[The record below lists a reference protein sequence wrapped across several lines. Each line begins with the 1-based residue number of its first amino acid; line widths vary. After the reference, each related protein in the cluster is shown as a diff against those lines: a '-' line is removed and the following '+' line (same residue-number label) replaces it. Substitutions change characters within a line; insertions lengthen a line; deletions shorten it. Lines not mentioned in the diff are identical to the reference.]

1 MFSLVKLSQRSQLVL
16 TGLVVYTLNYFF
28 QLPLQVQLGIF
39 ALGILITGIPHG
51 AMDHLLY
58 FKQHPD
64 GKPLNKWIR
73 FSSFYLGYALLYGL
87 LWTIHIQLAILVFIG
102 ISAYHFG
109 ELDLKEILVRNSVA
123 ERLIATSYGL
133 LFLVNYLLFRW
144 PEVNEILSGFPG
156 FNIQELSF
164 LNDWYYI
171 KYLIISASA
180 IVVIMLLLC
189 YYLVYQKP
197 LKHLFYHLL
206 PLAFVCFITYQLPL
220 FLGFGFYFSAWHSI
234 LSITEIKA
242 ALGWSDRSW
251 FYALKKTWFTNLAAF
266 LFIGSMF
273 FFFYGELNRII
284 AVLFMSIAVLTAPH
298 IQVISSMLSAK
309 AAPDKI

>member
-1 MFSLVKLSQRSQLVL
+1 MFSLVNLSQRSQLVL
-16 TGLVVYTLNYFF
+16 SGLVVCTLNYLF
-28 QLPLQVQLGIF
+28 QIPLQVQLVVF

-64 GKPLNKWIR
+64 GKPVYKWIR
-73 FSSFYLGYALLYGL
+73 FSLFYLGYALLYGL
-87 LWTIHIQLAILVFIG
+87 LWTIQIQLAILVFIG

-109 ELDLKEILVRNSVA
+109 ELDLKEILVRSSVA

-156 FNIQELSF
+156 FHIQQLSF
-164 LNDWYYI
+164 LNEWYSI
-171 KYLIISASA
+171 KYLLISTSA
-180 IVVIMLLLC
+180 IIIIMLLVC

-197 LKHLFYHLL
+197 LRQLFYHLL
-206 PLAFVCFITYQLPL
+206 PLAFVCFITYQLPI
-220 FLGFGFYFSAWHSI
+220 FLGFGFYFSAWHSM

-242 ALGWSDRSW
+242 ALGWSDQSW
-251 FYALKKTWFTNLAAF
+251 VFALKKTWLTNLAAF
-266 LFIGSMF
+266 IFIGTMF
-273 FFFYGELNRII
+273 FFFYGDLNRII

-309 AAPDKI
+309 TASDKT

>member
-1 MFSLVKLSQRSQLVL
+1 MFSLVNLSQRSQLVL
-16 TGLVVYTLNYFF
+16 SGLVVCTLNYLF
-28 QLPLQVQLGIF
+28 QIPLQVQLVVF

-64 GKPLNKWIR
+64 GKPVYKWIR
-73 FSSFYLGYALLYGL
+73 FSLFYLGYALLYGL
-87 LWTIHIQLAILVFIG
+87 LWTIQIQLAILVFIG

-109 ELDLKEILVRNSVA
+109 ELDLKEILVRSSVA

-156 FNIQELSF
+156 FNIQQLSF
-164 LNDWYYI
+164 LNEWYSI
-171 KYLIISASA
+171 KYLLISTSA
-180 IVVIMLLLC
+180 IIIIMLLVC

-197 LKHLFYHLL
+197 LRQLFYHLL
-206 PLAFVCFITYQLPL
+206 PLAFVCFITYQLPI
-220 FLGFGFYFSAWHSI
+220 FLGFGFYFSAWHSM

-242 ALGWSDRSW
+242 ALGWSDQSW
-251 FYALKKTWFTNLAAF
+251 VFALKKTWLTNLAAF
-266 LFIGSMF
+266 IFIGTMF
-273 FFFYGELNRII
+273 FFFYGDLNRII

-309 AAPDKI
+309 TASDKT